1 MKNSLNRMLTLI
13 RKETIQLFRDRRN
26 LLFILGLPLIEL
38 FLFAYA
44 VSLTVY
50 HIPMAVVDQSRD
62 ARSRDFVH
70 ALEISQYFDIKLS
83 ANSEKEV
90 VQAIDSG
97 QVKAGLVIPPNF
109 NASIDQGNADV
120 LILLDG
126 SDSFSVQSGFSA
138 ASSIAQ
144 TYQFGLI
151 AEKVSRVS
159 QSLGSI
165 TSSLPILTSSRVLY
179 NPDMNDM
186 IFVLPGIAGIILQV
200 LAVSNAAM
208 TVVREREAGTLEQI
222 MVTPT
227 RPFELMVGK
236 LIPSMA
242 MVILVTAII
251 MILGVFFFG
260 VPFHGSLGLFSV
272 LTLLFIISGL
282 GLGLLISTVA
292 RSQRQAQ
299 QISNVFMIFSML
311 LTGIIYPRAPMPAV
325 VQAIG
330 SLIPLTYFIRISR
343 GIITKG
349 VGISLLWSDVLALI
363 VYALVVMAV
372 ASLAFKRRLD

>member
-1 MKNSLNRMLTLI
+1 MKNSLKRIMTLI
-13 RKETIQLFRDRRN
+13 RKETIQLLRDRRN
-26 LLFILGLPLIEL
+26 LMLILGLPLIEL

-50 HIPMAVVDQSRD
+50 HIPMAVVDQSHD
-62 ARSRDFVH
+62 ARSRDFIH
-70 ALEISQYFDIKLS
+70 ALEVSQYFDIKMA

-90 VQAIDSG
+90 VEDIDSG

-109 NASIDQGNADV
+109 SANIEQGDANV

-126 SDSFSVQSGFSA
+126 SDSFSVQSGYSA

-144 TYQFGLI
+144 NYQFGLI
-151 AEKVSRVS
+151 AAKVSKTS
-159 QSLGSI
+159 QSLISL
-165 TSSLPILTSSRVLY
+165 TSSLPIMTSSRVMY

-186 IFVLPGIAGIILQV
+186 VFILPGIAGIILQV
-200 LAVSNAAM
+200 LAVGNAAM
-208 TVVREREAGTLEQI
+208 AVVRERENGTLEQI

-227 RPFELMVGK
+227 RPFELMIGK

-242 MVILVTAII
+242 LVILVTAVILV
-251 MILGVFFFG
+251 LGVFFFG
-260 VPFHGSLGLFSV
+260 VPFQGSLWLFSV
-272 LTLLFIISGL
+272 LTLLFILSGL

-311 LTGIIYPRAPMPAV
+311 LTGIIYPTAPMPPVA
-325 VQAIG
+325 QAIG

-349 VGISLLWSDVLALI
+349 VGINLLWSDVFALI
-363 VYALVVMAV
+363 VYAVVVMAV